1 MASMGLKYMAWA
13 DIAGETTTAVPT
25 YNAGLVLGK
34 AVSVNVSVSNAE
46 GEVYADDALAEYI
59 SEFSSGELTAEVD
72 NISLENQ
79 AKLYGATYA
88 SDEFTLEPTDS
99 APHGGVGGIQ
109 VLLVSNVRKFRAWFF
124 PKVRASMPDWDAAT
138 KGSSISFGTQPI
150 KMKIMAP
157 AYGPWYYVKEF
168 TTEAAAK
175 AYIDTKLGVATWYT
189 VEVQAQGTGIGK
201 TVSPVGMTAVADGED
216 MEIAIAGAVTALYD
230 NGVESKEDVT
240 GGKYTITEIS
250 ADHKIAVI
258 F

>member
-13 DIAGETTTAVPT
+13 DIAAETTTAVPT

-88 SDEFTLEPTDS
+88 SDEFKLEPTDS

-109 VLLVSNVRKFRAWFF
+109 VLLVNNTRKFRAWFF

-157 AYGPWYYVKEF
+157 AYGRGTRQEF
-168 TTEAAAK
+168 TTK
-175 AYIDTKLGVATWYT
+175 RRRRLHRPKLGVATWYT
-189 VEVQAQGTGIGK
+189 SK
-201 TVSPVGMTAVADGED
+201 CRLTVRVRAKPRRRSVTAVAGRARSSCDHRHGE
-216 MEIAIAGAVTALYD
+216 GARQRNRQHRVRL
-230 NGVESKEDVT
+230 
-240 GGKYTITEIS
+240 GGTRM
-250 ADHKIAVI
+250 
-258 F
+258 